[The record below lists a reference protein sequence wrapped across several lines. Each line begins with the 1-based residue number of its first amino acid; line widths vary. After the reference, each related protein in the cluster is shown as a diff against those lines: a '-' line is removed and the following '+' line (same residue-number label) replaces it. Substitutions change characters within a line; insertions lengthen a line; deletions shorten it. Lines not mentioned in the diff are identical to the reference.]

1 MYCRVERP
9 TAHPRLECRRTP
21 GALPSPPSSLPL
33 LRRCREAALGR
44 VVRKRGVLLTTYGMV
59 LHNAELLGGHEGH
72 DPDDGPMWDIMICG
86 G

>member
-1 MYCRVERP
+1 
-9 TAHPRLECRRTP
+9 
-21 GALPSPPSSLPL
+21 